1 MNLID
6 EMAVG
11 QRPKAPND
19 SESGACLRPLEHCSC
34 SVVSFFGGPS
44 VDSQPVCMSFE
55 LILGGTLP
63 GHDTFTCPNR
73 IQWNKCQRKNLSLGF
88 ETKAR
93 AAVHVKNCKKKS
105 ACRDHPT
112 SQAQHV
118 SKLCFT
124 SHVLHHLTKPL
135 RKEKEH
141 KSVRLY
147 RH

>member
-1 MNLID
+1 MKWLWVKD
-6 EMAVG
+6 LKPQTTA
-11 QRPKAPND
+11 
-19 SESGACLRPLEHCSC
+19 SLEHVSDRSSTVHVRWSPFLGVPVLTHSQ
-34 SVVSFFGGPS
+34 SV
-44 VDSQPVCMSFE
+44 C
-55 LILGGTLP
+55 TLP

-88 ETKAR
+88 ETKAC